1 MIFPLQKLK
10 ILKIFFRD
18 LGQGVGRQVVST
30 KGNIFMCFHYLI
42 FFGNLS

>member
-30 KGNIFMCFHYLI
+30 KGNISMCFI
-42 FFGNLS
+42 IPFFFLNLS